1 MTDASDATN
10 TQLTDIAAKIVG
22 AYVMNN
28 SVNAADLPK
37 LIGDVHSA
45 LVGLGA
51 DPVEPVS
58 ELVPAVS
65 IKKSITP
72 DFLIC
77 LEDGKRFKSMK
88 RHIGQLGM
96 TPAAYRQKWNL
107 PYDYPMVAPNYS
119 AVRSGL
125 AKTNGLGRKPAAKG
139 PGTTKSKRA
148 KAKA

>member
-1 MTDASDATN
+1 MTDASDAPN
-10 TQLTDIAAKIVG
+10 TQLTDMAAKIVG

-28 SVNAADLPK
+28 SVNAADLPR

-51 DPVEPVS
+51 ARIDEVP

-77 LEDGKRFKSMK
+77 LDDGKHFKSMK

-96 TPAAYRQKWNL
+96 TPAEYRQKWNL
-107 PYDYPMVAPNYS
+107 PGDYPMVAPNYA

-125 AKTNGLGRKPAAKG
+125 AKTNGLGRKPAEKA
-139 PGTTKSKRA
+139 TTTTTTKRA

>member
-1 MTDASDATN
+1 MIDASDAT
-10 TQLTDIAAKIVG
+10 TPHLTDMAAKIVG

-28 SVNAADLPK
+28 SVNAADLPR

-51 DPVEPVS
+51 APIEEVP

-65 IKKSITP
+65 IRKSITP

-77 LEDGKRFKSMK
+77 LDDGKRFKSLK
-88 RHIGQLGM
+88 RHLTQLGT
-96 TPAAYRQKWNL
+96 TPAEYRQKWNL
-107 PYDYPMVAPNYS
+107 PNDYPMVAPNYS

-125 AKTNGLGRKPAAKG
+125 AKTNGLGRKPAEKA
-139 PGTTKSKRA
+139 PTTTKRA
-148 KAKA
+148 RVKA

>member
-1 MTDASDATN
+1 MTDAGDATT
-10 TQLTDIAAKIVG
+10 TQLTDMAAKIVG

-28 SVNAADLPK
+28 SVNAADLPR
-37 LIGDVHSA
+37 LIKDVHSA

-51 DPVEPVS
+51 DHVESVP

-65 IKKSITP
+65 IRKSITR

-77 LEDGKRFKSMK
+77 LDDGKHFKSMK

-96 TPAAYRQKWNL
+96 TPAEYRQKWNL
-107 PYDYPMVAPNYS
+107 PSDYPMVAPNYS

-125 AKTNGLGRKPAAKG
+125 AKSNGLGRKPADQARTRSG
-139 PGTTKSKRA
+139 RA
-148 KAKA
+148 KAKS